1 MSTNAPRRAAAT
13 IRDHIMDRIIAAAVG
28 GSGRRRMPGDRSI
41 AIAEAQRVARLSTGE
56 SPPAPARAAARAAA
70 R

>member
-1 MSTNAPRRAAAT
+1 
-13 IRDHIMDRIIAAAVG
+13 MDRIIAAAVG